1 MGLHPLDGI
10 STVVGLGLGLLV
22 LGGEHGH
29 RRDILQAVVDQ
40 ARQLPHALHGGGR
53 DGHKGQAL
61 ALHIAAEALDL
72 LLGGQVALVAHHDL
86 GALCQLGA
94 ELCQL
99 LVDLFKVLH
108 RLTALAAGD
117 IHHMQQQAAALHMAQ
132 KVVAQTDALAGTL
145 DQAGDVG
152 ADKAGTLT
160 YRHDTQG
167 GHQRGEVIVRDLG
180 LGRADGRDEGRLTH
194 IGEADQAHISNQLQ
208 LQRHLDV
215 LAGHT
220 GLGKL
225 GDLAG
230 RRCKMRVAVAAAAAL
245 CDGDGGVVGQVRDD
259 QPALRVLDHG
269 AQRHL
274 DDEVFGILA
283 VAEAC
288 AALAALGGSVLALV
302 AEVHQG
308 GKMIVR
314 HKDDVTAAA
323 AITAVRAA
331 SGHELL
337 TMEAHCA
344 IAALARMEPDGGDID
359 KIGLCCHTAP
369 PILKKPFT
377 YIQLPY

>member
-1 MGLHPLDGI
+1 
-10 STVVGLGLGLLV
+10 
-22 LGGEHGH
+22 
-29 RRDILQAVVDQ
+29 
-40 ARQLPHALHGGGR
+40 
-53 DGHKGQAL
+53 
-61 ALHIAAEALDL
+61 
-72 LLGGQVALVAHHDL
+72 
-86 GALCQLGA
+86 
-94 ELCQL
+94 
-99 LVDLFKVLH
+99 
-108 RLTALAAGD
+108 
-117 IHHMQQQAAALHMAQ
+117 
-132 KVVAQTDALAGTL
+132 
-145 DQAGDVG
+145 
-152 ADKAGTLT
+152 
-160 YRHDTQG
+160 
-167 GHQRGEVIVRDLG
+167 
-180 LGRADGRDEGRLTH
+180 
-194 IGEADQAHISNQLQ
+194 
-208 LQRHLDV
+208 
-215 LAGHT
+215 
-220 GLGKL
+220 
-225 GDLAG
+225 
-230 RRCKMRVAVAAAAAL
+230 MRVAVAAAAAL

-369 PILKKPFT
+369 PILKKPFPSV
-377 YIQLPY
+377 QLPY